1 MAKDQALLD
10 EFIEIKRCLVL
21 VVSALRELEE
31 VKRFP
36 VLDSEPT

>member
-10 EFIEIKRCLVL
+10 EFIEIKRYLAL

-31 VKRFP
+31 V
-36 VLDSEPT
+36 